1 MVSVIIKRDLLGN
14 SIGFS
19 CNGHAGYAEKG
30 ADIICA
36 GISALTMTTV
46 LALDQLTKLQ
56 LKIKQEPAQGLLEC
70 NWDSIP
76 IETEAEIKQ
85 ANLIVQVM
93 VIGLRDMADQYP
105 EYLKVSEVEV

>member
-14 SIGFS
+14 SMGFS
-19 CNGHAGYAEKG
+19 CDGHAGYAEKG
-30 ADIICA
+30 VDIICA

-56 LKIKQEPAQGLLEC
+56 LKIKQDPAQGLLEC
-70 NWDSIP
+70 DWDSIP
-76 IETEAEIKQ
+76 TEVQQ

-93 VIGLRDMADQYP
+93 AIGLQDMAAQYP